1 MGLKTPRGVQQLKPR
16 LLTPTTS
23 IVSPTQLFSE
33 KQPSI
38 NHQSLAE
45 GIFERVARSKKIKEY
60 KKAMAIL
67 YGIAGV
73 VNQSIEI
80 ALECN
85 DFEFAMEYAKRAR
98 SKKQEK
104 ALWIKITKRL
114 VQLNSQKHLDEVS
127 NNQQSS
133 DSFNSIELMQK
144 AMQVIRKT
152 SFLKIEEVLELFPSS
167 EGCKH
172 SQVVQM
178 KEQLCNCLDDYT
190 KKMNDMREQ
199 IQTHTKTTALLR
211 KERKQ
216 RRNRLL

>member
-1 MGLKTPRGVQQLKPR
+1 
-16 LLTPTTS
+16 
-23 IVSPTQLFSE
+23 
-33 KQPSI
+33 
-38 NHQSLAE
+38 
-45 GIFERVARSKKIKEY
+45 
-60 KKAMAIL
+60 MAIL

-114 VQLNSQKHLDEVS
+114 VQLNSQKHSEEAT

-167 EGCKH
+167 EGRKQ

-178 KEQLCNCLDDYT
+178 KE
-190 KKMNDMREQ
+190 
-199 IQTHTKTTALLR
+199 
-211 KERKQ
+211 
-216 RRNRLL
+216 